1 MHATHDNMSIPNGNA
16 GFRNKAC
23 TELTI
28 TELLADP
35 LTGALMRADRV
46 DMAGFHEMLR
56 SVAMR
61 LQTDAAQAKP
71 MFKFT
76 GEAKPYPPIS
86 LSGISA
92 SRDPESAA
100 MRSTQAAAAAK
111 AAKPSCGSHCPW

>member
-56 SVAMR
+56 SVAHATADR
-61 LQTDAAQAKP
+61 CGASETDVQIH
-71 MFKFT
+71 
-76 GEAKPYPPIS
+76 G
-86 LSGISA
+86 
-92 SRDPESAA
+92 
-100 MRSTQAAAAAK
+100 
-111 AAKPSCGSHCPW
+111 